1 MSEHRPL
8 EMPHLRAWQRWY
20 DTRIQGAGL
29 VMHAIPCVSEGEDIG
44 FLAIIVDHP
53 TKGLIY
59 YRLESGFL
67 SYHSDIDDWENPT
80 DYECECLGCCFMFMA
95 KSWVDWVAGSSE
107 WQYEIWGRAKKVP
120 QSWVDVNFIKW
131 DSNFPFDLDEI

>member
-67 SYHSDIDDWENPT
+67 SYHSDIDDWGIQPSHS
-80 DYECECLGCCFMFMA
+80 LGVM
-95 KSWVDWVAGSSE
+95 WLTTTG
-107 WQYEIWGRAKKVP
+107 GT
-120 QSWVDVNFIKW
+120 N
-131 DSNFPFDLDEI
+131 